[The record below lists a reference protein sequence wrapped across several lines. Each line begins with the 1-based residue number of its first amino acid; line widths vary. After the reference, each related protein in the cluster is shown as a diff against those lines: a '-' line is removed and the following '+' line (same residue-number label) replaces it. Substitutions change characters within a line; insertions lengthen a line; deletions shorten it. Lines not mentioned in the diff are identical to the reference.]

1 VSGALSSTDRFNA
14 THSSKSGAKLFVITA
29 MRVMALI
36 LTISDLSKLIAL
48 GNEYC
53 LDNLN
58 YASQRRILHVARRPR
73 RGDVQLDRYEWDEP

>member
-29 MRVMALI
+29 MRIMALT

-48 GNEYC
+48 TNEYC

-58 YASQRRILHVARRPR
+58 YVNAGEKSHRRAGVEMHHGLRWSAGP
-73 RGDVQLDRYEWDEP
+73 P